1 MSGRTCV
8 DCGAPVRPRER
19 IRCGKCHRKAH
30 PDRACHTCGKVR
42 VIVAHGMC
50 DPCWQQDPDRLL
62 RKAERIADRLE
73 DSPVWFADFVVHAAV
88 RHCVGRTSLM
98 IGRLGRMLAE
108 EGPNTPQALLERA
121 RQPGS
126 SIGELARALED
137 FFVDA
142 GLAFSLNHAAQR
154 SAQRRRRRIEETPEA
169 LRPGVARFADALVA
183 GQQRSRRAG
192 TRPRGDL
199 TIEGDL
205 AIVRDLARFLSV
217 ERAKADWASTE
228 AGDIETFL
236 AVRPDS
242 RQRRLGA
249 LRVFFRWAKANHL
262 VLVDPTKDASGQRH
276 RAPRSTI
283 LSLDEQRRLFHRWT
297 TDPNAHPHESFVGL
311 LALLHAAS
319 SSELRQIKVSDV
331 DAKRRTVSLG
341 RRRHPVPL
349 DPATWAAMERCLDHR
364 EELGSH
370 NPHLIVTHITRA
382 RQTPASDQYLW
393 KVLAPAG
400 ITSRPLRATRL
411 VGLIASL
418 DPKVVAEAVG
428 MAPAGIL
435 PYAADQVQDLRL
447 LSNL

>member
-1 MSGRTCV
+1 LNTDSGSQYSGRATSLKYL
-8 DCGAPVRPRER
+8 GQ
-19 IRCGKCHRKAH
+19 
-30 PDRACHTCGKVR
+30 TCGKVR

-62 RKAERIADRLE
+62 RKAERIAARLE
-73 DSPVWFADFVVHAAV
+73 EPPVWFADFVAHAAT

-98 IGRLGRMLAE
+98 IGRLGRLLAE
-108 EGPNTPQALLERA
+108 AGPITPQAILERV

-126 SIGELARALED
+126 SVGELARALEE

-142 GLAFSLNHAAQR
+142 GLAFRLDHDAQR
-154 SAQRRRRRIEETPEA
+154 SAQRRRRRIEETPEP
-169 LRPGVARFADALVA
+169 LRPGVVRFADALLA

-192 TRPRGDL
+192 TRPRSNL

-217 ERAKADWASTE
+217 ERAKVDWASTE
-228 AGDIETFL
+228 AGDIEAFL

-242 RQRRLGA
+242 RHRRLGA
-249 LRVFFRWAKANHL
+249 LRIFFRWAKANHL
-262 VLVDPTKDASGQRH
+262 VLVDPTKDVSSQRH
-276 RAPRSTI
+276 RAPRSAI
-283 LSLDEQRRLFHRWT
+283 LSLEEQRRLFRRWT
-297 TDPNAHPHESFVGL
+297 TDLGAHPHESLVGL

-319 SSELRQIKVSDV
+319 SSELRQLKVSDV
-331 DAKRRTVSLG
+331 DSKRRTVTLG

-349 DPATWAAMERCLDHR
+349 DPATWAAMERCIDHR
-364 EELGSH
+364 EELGTH

-382 RQTPASDQYLW
+382 RSTPASDQYLW
-393 KVLAPAG
+393 RVLAPAG

-435 PYAADQVQDLRL
+435 PYAADQVQDVRL